1 MNGRTRFTD
10 TFTATLVLTLASTV
24 LFGNP
29 TDTVAHWTARIMI
42 SSTVSWFATGAWYN
56 HRRTATENDADP
68 PA

>member
-10 TFTATLVLTLASTV
+10 TFTATLVLTLGSTV

-42 SSTVSWFATGAWYN
+42 SATVSWFATGAWYSY
-56 HRRTATENDADP
+56 RRTATENDADS